1 MIALALAACQQ
12 ANEDNIAIDESNTA
26 NAEIET
32 LPPDETVT
40 NVDNIGNNGPAEAE
54 LPTGPC

>member
-1 MIALALAACQQ
+1 MRNVWLRRSCCALALTACQQ
-12 ANEDNIAIDESNTA
+12 DNDDNIAIDESNSA

-40 NVDNIGNNGPAEAE
+40 NGRGMS
-54 LPTGPC
+54 